1 MRKRRN
7 AFQSASWLWTPIGGS
22 PTLDANSA
30 TWVGYLSA
38 GGKQRILNLFDYG
51 VTLIPGS
58 VIPAVDTTTPR
69 YAVVPSNVPAW
80 GSNPFAG
87 NSIPL
92 PAAAQS
98 LIPPGSDKH
107 VAVLDPVTGNA
118 YGMWSAG
125 YSGGT
130 WSCDWGGMCKLGGNG
145 VDTSGSATA
154 TALARY
160 AAVVTASEL
169 TAAVA
174 ANTGL
179 NHALFCSSDIT
190 SSSFVAPAIKSDG
203 DNVGAVATP
212 IPQGKRIQLDPSVNV
227 DGISGITSTEK
238 VIAKTLQTYGAYIG
252 DKGGTRL
259 AFMCEYVGGTTP
271 GTPYSNLGLWDYYD
285 MTKIPWASLRVLA

>member
-107 VAVLDPVTGNA
+107 VAVLD
-118 YGMWSAG
+118 
-125 YSGGT
+125 
-130 WSCDWGGMCKLGGNG
+130 LGDRERLRHVECRLLGWH
-145 VDTSGSATA
+145 
-154 TALARY
+154 
-160 AAVVTASEL
+160 VVMRL
-169 TAAVA
+169 GRHVQ
-174 ANTGL
+174 
-179 NHALFCSSDIT
+179 
-190 SSSFVAPAIKSDG
+190 
-203 DNVGAVATP
+203 VGW
-212 IPQGKRIQLDPSVNV
+212 QWR
-227 DGISGITSTEK
+227 
-238 VIAKTLQTYGAYIG
+238 
-252 DKGGTRL
+252 
-259 AFMCEYVGGTTP
+259 
-271 GTPYSNLGLWDYYD
+271 
-285 MTKIPWASLRVLA
+285 